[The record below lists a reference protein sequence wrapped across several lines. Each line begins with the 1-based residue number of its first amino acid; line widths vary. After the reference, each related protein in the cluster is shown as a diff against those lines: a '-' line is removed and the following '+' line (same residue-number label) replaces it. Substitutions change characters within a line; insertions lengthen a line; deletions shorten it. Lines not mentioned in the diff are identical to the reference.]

1 METLNKSVILKQIWD
16 ARRAHKE
23 WVKKADRLVNG
34 IDGFR
39 GKKVAIDVDKNF
51 IPLDSS
57 SCVFG
62 KWWNR
67 YSFSISQLKGIDNIS
82 NRIEEHHDR
91 LHDTYA
97 SIYHIFFV
105 LPEKRSLLHKI
116 VTFNKKEVTESEREQ
131 AKIHFEYLM
140 HSSSELLEVL
150 QVLEDRIQSLDNAQ
164 ILRTLNL
171 ADNSASE

>member
-1 METLNKSVILKQIWD
+1 MGNELDKASILKQIWD

-34 IDGFR
+34 INGFR
-39 GKKVAIDVDKNF
+39 GEKVIIETDKNY

-57 SCVFG
+57 SCAFG
-62 KWWNR
+62 KWWNE
-67 YSFSISQLKGIDNIS
+67 YSFIISQLKGIDNII

-105 LPEKRSLLHKI
+105 QPENRSLLRKI
-116 VTFNKKEVTESEREQ
+116 ITLNKKNVTESERAQ
-131 AKIHFEYLM
+131 AKIHFEYLS
-140 HSSSELLEVL
+140 HSSAELLEVL
-150 QVLEDRIQSLDNAQ
+150 HVLEERIQQLDNSG
-164 ILRTLNL
+164 IHRNLNL
-171 ADNSASE
+171 TDNPTA

>member
-1 METLNKSVILKQIWD
+1 MELNKSIILKQIWD

-39 GKKVAIDVDKNF
+39 GEKVAIDVDKNY

-62 KWWNR
+62 KWWND
-67 YSFSISQLKGIDNIS
+67 YSFTISQLKGIDNLS

-105 LPEKRSLLHKI
+105 RPEKRSLLHKI
-116 VTFNKKEVTESEREQ
+116 MTFNKKEVTESERDQ

-150 QVLEDRIQSLDNAQ
+150 QILEDRVQSLDNTE
-164 ILRTLNL
+164 ILRSVKSINEPR
-171 ADNSASE
+171 SE

>member
-1 METLNKSVILKQIWD
+1 MELHKSIILKQIWD

-23 WVKKADRLVNG
+23 WVKRADRLVNG

-39 GKKVAIDVDKNF
+39 GEKVAIDVDKNY

-57 SCVFG
+57 SCAFG
-62 KWWNR
+62 RWWND
-67 YSFSISQLKGIDNIS
+67 YSFTISRLKGVDNLT

-105 LPEKRSLLHKI
+105 RPEKRSLLHKI
-116 VTFNKKEVTESEREQ
+116 MTFNKKEVTKSERDQ

-150 QVLEDRIQSLDNAQ
+150 QILEDRVQSLDNTE
-164 ILRTLNL
+164 ILRSVKSINEP
-171 ADNSASE
+171 SSK

>member
-1 METLNKSVILKQIWD
+1 MELNKSIILKQIWD

-39 GKKVAIDVDKNF
+39 GEKVAIDVDKNY

-62 KWWNR
+62 RWWND
-67 YSFSISQLKGIDNIS
+67 YSFTISQLKGIDNLS

-105 LPEKRSLLHKI
+105 RPEKRSLLHRI
-116 VTFNKKEVTESEREQ
+116 ITFNKKEVTESERDQ

-150 QVLEDRIQSLDNAQ
+150 QILEDRVQSLDNTE
-164 ILRTLNL
+164 ILRSVKSINEPR
-171 ADNSASE
+171 SE

>member
-1 METLNKSVILKQIWD
+1 MELNKSIILKQIWD

-39 GKKVAIDVDKNF
+39 GEKVAIDVDKNY

-62 KWWNR
+62 KWWND
-67 YSFSISQLKGIDNIS
+67 YSFTISQLKGIDNLS

-105 LPEKRSLLHKI
+105 RPEKRSLLHKI
-116 VTFNKKEVTESEREQ
+116 MTFNKKEVTESERDQ

-150 QVLEDRIQSLDNAQ
+150 QILEDRVQSLDNTE
-164 ILRTLNL
+164 ILRSVKSINEPH
-171 ADNSASE
+171 SE